1 MLCRVPPSP
10 DAQRAALCGGDA
22 VTRGPFRL
30 CRKGLTAELDC
41 WGEQDEAA
49 TSSVEV
55 GGLAS
60 GVRGCCD
67 CVGSGV
73 QSLPD
78 VDLARL
84 GLLSDGNANSQHAVV
99 QVTIR
104 PEQPLFTG
112 DHRARI
118 RPSQRLSR
126 SAPITSS
133 GNSMTA
139 TTNA

>member
-1 MLCRVPPSP
+1 
-10 DAQRAALCGGDA
+10 
-22 VTRGPFRL
+22 VTWTGWLP
-30 CRKGLTAELDC
+30 
-41 WGEQDEAA
+41 
-49 TSSVEV
+49 
-55 GGLAS
+55 AS
-60 GVRGCCD
+60 GVRRPRLLGLRRER
-67 CVGSGV
+67 V

-84 GLLSDGNANSQHAVV
+84 GLLGDRNANSQHAVV

-104 PEQPLFTG
+104 PEQPLFNS
-112 DHRARI
+112 DHQARI

-139 TTNA
+139 TNA